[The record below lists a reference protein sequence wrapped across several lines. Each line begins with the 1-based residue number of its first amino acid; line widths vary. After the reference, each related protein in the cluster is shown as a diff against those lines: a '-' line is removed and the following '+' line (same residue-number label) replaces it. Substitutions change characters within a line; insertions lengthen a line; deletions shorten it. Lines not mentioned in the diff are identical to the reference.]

1 MILEKRSALY
11 KVSHNS
17 GLNVFA
23 VDNPT
28 GERKQ
33 IVFISHISV

>member
-1 MILEKRSALY
+1 MILEKRSSLY

-33 IVFISHISV
+33 IAFISHISV